1 MKIPQLFLPEEAAG
15 QKKIDTFIN
24 EVPKVYK
31 IDADKKI
38 SKLELKLVKD
48 NREVFISYFPY
59 ITYIRSE
66 YHHPYYYDNQYL
78 EALRKKYIKIKS
90 RFNHDQEIKGLMGLA
105 NDIGFYH
112 KGFQSIIISYCNKG
126 KSKEFTCDLVL
137 KRNPDSESVLKAVN
151 HFYPSLFD
159 KITVQKVTYK
169 R

>member
-1 MKIPQLFLPEEAAG
+1 MFLPAEAAG
-15 QKKIDTFIN
+15 QKKIDTLIN
-24 EVPKVYK
+24 KVPKAYK

-59 ITYIRSE
+59 TRSE
-66 YHHPYYYDNQYL
+66 YYDRWYL

-90 RFNHDQEIKGLMGLA
+90 RFNHDQEIKELMGLA

-112 KGFQSIIISYCNKG
+112 KGFQYISVSYCNKG
-126 KSKEFTCDLVL
+126 KSKELTCELVL

-151 HFYPSLFD
+151 HFYPSMFD